1 MEALLGI
8 TLPGP
13 YKHAMYMMAD
23 CYVACGY
30 AAYAYFNSWLSV
42 YKGKDDPDPAKRDK
56 NIRSSPVHVHEFG

>member
-1 MEALLGI
+1 MGI

-23 CYVACGY
+23 CYEPNCGY

-42 YKGKDDPDPAKRDK
+42 YKGKEDSDPIKRDK
-56 NIRSSPVHVHEFG
+56 NIRSSPVQVHEFG